1 MVMISLL
8 MTSEY
13 QQQDRAMADSP
24 LSKIGGDEQ
33 QNVAERIKRKLWL

>member
-1 MVMISLL
+1 MVMVSLL
-8 MTSEY
+8 MPSDF

-33 QNVAERIKRKLWL
+33 LNVVERIKRKLWL